1 MQSKDGA
8 QLYRHPRHRD
18 RAAPSANNGVT
29 DSPEKEAKQGFFN
42 QISEDV
48 AKALNR
54 EQVLESYKNQS
65 IATEAALIKT
75 YQERLVMQEKQLIS
89 ARQEIENLNT
99 KVAEGKLKSKK
110 LTEILLSGE
119 MKEKTEVLVQVHK
132 LEKMREELTSR

>member
-1 MQSKDGA
+1 M
-8 QLYRHPRHRD
+8 
-18 RAAPSANNGVT
+18 
-29 DSPEKEAKQGFFN
+29 
-42 QISEDV
+42 
-48 AKALNR
+48 
-54 EQVLESYKNQS
+54 
-65 IATEAALIKT
+65 IKT

>member
-1 MQSKDGA
+1 M
-8 QLYRHPRHRD
+8 
-18 RAAPSANNGVT
+18 
-29 DSPEKEAKQGFFN
+29 
-42 QISEDV
+42 
-48 AKALNR
+48 
-54 EQVLESYKNQS
+54 LESYKNQS
-65 IATEAALIKT
+65 IATEAASIKT